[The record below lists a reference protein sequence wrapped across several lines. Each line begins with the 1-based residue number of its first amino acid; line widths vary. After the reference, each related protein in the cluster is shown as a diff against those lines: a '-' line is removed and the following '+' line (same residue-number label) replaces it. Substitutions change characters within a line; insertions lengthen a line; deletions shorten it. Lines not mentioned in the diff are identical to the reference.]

1 MVSYMAASPWGFS
14 FMVWPTMLADF
25 VRAPVS
31 RPILYMVYSSFLWEG
46 LKPSISGM
54 ARETMTDM
62 A

>member
-1 MVSYMAASPWGFS
+1 MVA
-14 FMVWPTMLADF
+14 PTMLADL

-31 RPILYMVYSSFLWEG
+31 SPILYMVYSSLRCDG

-54 ARETMTDM
+54 ARDMMTLM